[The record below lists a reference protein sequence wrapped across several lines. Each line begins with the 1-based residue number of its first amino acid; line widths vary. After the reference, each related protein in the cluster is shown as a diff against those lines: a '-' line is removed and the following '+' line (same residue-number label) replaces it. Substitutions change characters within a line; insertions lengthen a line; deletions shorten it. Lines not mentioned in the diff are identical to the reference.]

1 MLTGMASNSFFDI
14 LPMCKNCIKKK
25 LYLLLLVRKRIYI
38 SYPHLK
44 DPVYI
49 NLKQIMTEQR
59 ISPTSIDAY
68 IHATPS
74 VLQER
79 LSQLHE
85 CIRSAAPGAEE
96 SLEWR
101 MPAYS
106 YKKILVVFGVFRD
119 HIGLYPMPSALR
131 AFSKE
136 LAKYKTGGEAI
147 EFRLDKRLPLT
158 LIRKI
163 VKFRVKESMEEGV
176 QLTS

>member
-1 MLTGMASNSFFDI
+1 MIAQ
-14 LPMCKNCIKKK
+14 K
-25 LYLLLLVRKRIYI
+25 
-38 SYPHLK
+38 
-44 DPVYI
+44 I
-49 NLKQIMTEQR
+49 N
-59 ISPTSIDAY
+59 PTSIDAY

-74 VLQER
+74 VLQDR

-106 YKKILVVFGVFRD
+106 YKNILVAFGVFKN
-119 HIGLYPMPSALR
+119 HIGLYPMPSALK

-136 LAKYKTGGEAI
+136 LAKYKMGEEAI

-163 VKFRVKESMEEGV
+163 VKFRVKESMKETIEY
-176 QLTS
+176 